1 MFECNLDVRQ
11 RILRLAFGVVLL
23 VLAYMSRGYACP
35 TYVQMGLALGG
46 AFVLFEGARGWCALK
61 ALGLKIPF

>member
-11 RILRLAFGVVLL
+11 RMLRLTFGAVLL
-23 VLAYMSRGYACP
+23 TLAYMSRGGAYP
-35 TYVQMGLALGG
+35 IYVQMGLALGG

>member
-11 RILRLAFGVVLL
+11 RMLRLTFGAVLL
-23 VLAYMSRGYACP
+23 TLAYMSRGCAYP
-35 TYVQMGLALGG
+35 IYVQMGLALGC

>member
-11 RILRLAFGVVLL
+11 RILRLAFGILLL
-23 VLAYMSRGYACP
+23 VLGFKSMGYGYP
-35 TYVQMGLALGG
+35 LYVPMGLSLGG

>member
-1 MFECNLDVRQ
+1 MFECNLDVSQ
-11 RILRLAFGVVLL
+11 RILRLAFGILLL
-23 VLAYMSRGYACP
+23 VLGFKSMGYGYP
-35 TYVQMGLALGG
+35 VYVSMGLALGG